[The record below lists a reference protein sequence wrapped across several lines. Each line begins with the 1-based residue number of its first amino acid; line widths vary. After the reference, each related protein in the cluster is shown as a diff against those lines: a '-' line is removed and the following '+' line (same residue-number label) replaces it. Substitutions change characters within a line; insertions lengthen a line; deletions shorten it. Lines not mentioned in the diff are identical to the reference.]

1 MARRIVDR
9 FARALRTTEPSTE
22 QVHFHAGPAGRPYAC
37 HDVRCQSPALD
48 VARR

>member
-9 FARALRTTEPSTE
+9 LTRALRANDITTEH
-22 QVHFHAGPAGRPYAC
+22 VHFHAGPAGQPYAC

-48 VARR
+48 LDRR